1 MEELNIST
9 KELQCIL
16 TEISSELNQIKED
29 NFNDKINTIN
39 LKISKLKEK
48 KANYKNL
55 LPRSEYKEICDL
67 VHRGVKQISCE
78 FDSIIESKKEQQM
91 LISSELSEIVNKK
104 KLINY
109 QR

>member
-1 MEELNIST
+1 MSELTINT
-9 KELQCIL
+9 QELQFL
-16 TEISSELNQIKED
+16 LNEVSSEINKIKED
-29 NFNDKINTIN
+29 NFFDKIKSIN
-39 LKISKLKEK
+39 LLIAKIKDK
-48 KANYKNL
+48 KSNIRNA
-55 LPRSEYKEICDL
+55 LPKTDYRKVCDA
-67 VHRGVKQISCE
+67 VHRHVKQISGE